1 MRLPSAAKVD
11 VLGVGISPLF
21 YGEVCEAII
30 EAGVERRS
38 YGLSALAVHGLME
51 CVADAELK
59 RLVNKIDL
67 VVPDGQPVRWAM
79 HLLHRSSPPDKV
91 SGPDLVDS
99 VCAAAARRGVSIFLY
114 GSTSATCQRLAANL
128 SHRHPGLAIAG
139 VQPDR
144 FREASPEEDEEDIA
158 RINASGAGV
167 VLVGRG
173 CPRQERWVATHLG
186 SVHAA
191 MLAVGAAFDYHTGK
205 LRRAPKWMQRTGLE
219 WLYRLRQEPKRL
231 LRRYLVTNTRF
242 LWWMG
247 RELVRRRRRPDPGD
261 HRHGSTSPVAH

>member
-1 MRLPSAAKVD
+1 MPRTGKVD
-11 VLGVGISPLF
+11 VLGVGMSPLF

-51 CVADAELK
+51 CVANGELN
-59 RLVNKIDL
+59 RLVNEIDL

-79 HLLHRSSPPDKV
+79 HLLHGSSPPDKV
-91 SGPDLVDS
+91 SGPDLVDI

-114 GSTSATCQRLAANL
+114 GSTSVTCQRLAANL
-128 SHRHPGLAIAG
+128 SRKHPGLAIAG

-144 FREASPEEDEEDIA
+144 FREASPEEDEEDIGQ
-158 RINASGAGV
+158 INASGAGV

-173 CPRQERWVATHLG
+173 CPRQERWVASHLG
-186 SVHAA
+186 SVNAA
-191 MLAVGAAFDYHTGK
+191 MLAVGAAFDYHAGT
-205 LRRAPKWMQRTGLE
+205 LRRAPKWMQRWGLE
-219 WLYRLRQEPKRL
+219 WLYRLGQEPKRL

-242 LWWMG
+242 LWCMG
-247 RELVRRRRRPDPGD
+247 RELVRRRRRPDAGG
-261 HRHGSTSPVAH
+261 HRDGSTPWIAH